1 MKVMKRLGNKFKEI
15 CSIENIERAAQKAS
29 KGKSTHRAVKWYKKR
44 RCANNLALHLR
55 LINKLYSVSEY
66 EIFNKTTEGGKVR
79 EIHKLP
85 FYPDRIVQHSV
96 LNVMFSF

>member
-1 MKVMKRLGNKFKEI
+1 MKRLGNKFNEI

-44 RCANNLALHLR
+44 RRAHNLALHLK

-66 EIFNKTTEGGKVR
+66 EIFNKTTENGKVR

-96 LNVMFSF
+96 LNVMKQK